1 MFIFS
6 EYVPDVMKIHIIG
19 GFLGSG
25 KTTLIITMAERYIEK
40 GLKVAILENEA
51 GEIGVDGAVLKNRG
65 LDAVELTNGCIC
77 CTLTGTLQ
85 STMRNI
91 ERDIDPDILIIEP
104 TGLALPHKVAEMI
117 RGTVDDEKVSIIGV
131 CDAVRFQLLKEKKE
145 DFIRMQLSKSDILWI
160 NKIDSVD
167 SDEIRDVKEW
177 LSSICPK
184 VPIYQVSGKTG
195 EGLEEAFAGSLYL

>member
-1 MFIFS
+1 
-6 EYVPDVMKIHIIG
+6 MKIHIIG

-25 KTTLIITMAERYIEK
+25 KTTLIMAMAERYIEK
-40 GLKVAILENEA
+40 GLKVTILENEA
-51 GEIGVDGAVLKNRG
+51 GEIGVDGAVLRNKG

-85 STMRNI
+85 STMRSI

-104 TGLALPHKVAEMI
+104 TGLALPHKVTEMI

-131 CDAVRFQLLKEKKE
+131 CDAVRFPLLVEKKE
-145 DFIRMQLSKSDILWI
+145 EFIRMQLSKSDVLWI
-160 NKIDSVD
+160 NKIDSV
-167 SDEIRDVKEW
+167 SGDEIGKVKEW

-184 VPIYQVSGKTG
+184 VPVYPLSGKTG
-195 EGLEEAFAGSLYL
+195 EGLEEAFSNSLYL

>member
-1 MFIFS
+1 
-6 EYVPDVMKIHIIG
+6 MKIHIIG

-25 KTTLIITMAERYIEK
+25 KTTLIMAMAERYIEK
-40 GLKVAILENEA
+40 GLKVTILENEA
-51 GEIGVDGAVLKNRG
+51 GEIGVDGAVLRNKG

-85 STMRNI
+85 STMRSI

-104 TGLALPHKVAEMI
+104 TGLALPHKVIEMI

-131 CDAVRFQLLKEKKE
+131 CDAVRFPLLVEKKE
-145 DFIRMQLSKSDILWI
+145 EFIRMQLSKSDVLWI
-160 NKIDSVD
+160 NKIDSV
-167 SDEIRDVKEW
+167 SGDEIGKVKEW

-184 VPIYQVSGKTG
+184 VPVYPLSGKTG
-195 EGLEEAFAGSLYL
+195 EGLEEAFSNSLYL

>member
-1 MFIFS
+1 
-6 EYVPDVMKIHIIG
+6 MKIHLIG

-25 KTTLIITMAERYIEK
+25 KTTLIMAMAERYIEK
-40 GLKVAILENEA
+40 GLKVTILENEA
-51 GEIGVDGAVLKNRG
+51 GEIGVDGAVLRNKG

-85 STMRNI
+85 STMRSI

-104 TGLALPHKVAEMI
+104 TGLALPHKVTEMI

-131 CDAVRFQLLKEKKE
+131 CDAVRFPLLVEKKE
-145 DFIRMQLSKSDILWI
+145 EFIRMQLSKSDVLWI
-160 NKIDSVD
+160 NKIDSV
-167 SDEIRDVKEW
+167 SGDEIGKVKEW

-184 VPIYQVSGKTG
+184 VPVYPLSGKTG
-195 EGLEEAFAGSLYL
+195 EGLEEAFSNSLYL

>member
-1 MFIFS
+1 
-6 EYVPDVMKIHIIG
+6 MKIHIIG

-25 KTTLIITMAERYIEK
+25 KTTLIMAMAERYIEK
-40 GLKVAILENEA
+40 GLKVTILENEA
-51 GEIGVDGAVLKNRG
+51 GEIGVDGAVLRNKG

-85 STMRNI
+85 STMRSI

-104 TGLALPHKVAEMI
+104 TGLALPHPVAAMI

-131 CDAVRFQLLKEKKE
+131 CDAVRFPLLVEKKE
-145 DFIRMQLSKSDILWI
+145 EFIRMQLSKSDVLWI
-160 NKIDSVD
+160 NKIDSV
-167 SDEIRDVKEW
+167 SGDEIGKVKEW

-184 VPIYQVSGKTG
+184 VPVYPLSGKTG
-195 EGLEEAFAGSLYL
+195 EGLEEAFSNSLYL

>member
-1 MFIFS
+1 
-6 EYVPDVMKIHIIG
+6 MKIHIIG

-25 KTTLIITMAERYIEK
+25 KTTLIMAMAERYIDR
-40 GLKVAILENEA
+40 GLKVTILENEA
-51 GEIGVDGAVLKNRG
+51 GEIGVDGAVLRNKG

-85 STMRNI
+85 STMRSI

-104 TGLALPHKVAEMI
+104 TGLALPHKVTEMI
-117 RGTVDDEKVSIIGV
+117 RGTVDDEEVSIIGV
-131 CDAVRFQLLKEKKE
+131 CDAVRFPLLVEKKE

-160 NKIDSVD
+160 NKIDSVSGD
-167 SDEIRDVKEW
+167 GVEKVKEW

-184 VPIYQVSGKTG
+184 VPVYPLSGKTG
-195 EGLEEAFAGSLYL
+195 EGLEEAFSNSLYL

>member
-1 MFIFS
+1 
-6 EYVPDVMKIHIIG
+6 MKIHIIG

-25 KTTLIITMAERYIEK
+25 KTTLIMAMAERYIEK
-40 GLKVAILENEA
+40 GLKVTILENEA
-51 GEIGVDGAVLKNRG
+51 GEIGVDGAVLRNKG

-85 STMRNI
+85 STMRSI

-104 TGLALPHKVAEMI
+104 TGLALPHKVTEMI

-131 CDAVRFQLLKEKKE
+131 CDAVRFPLLVEKKE
-145 DFIRMQLSKSDILWI
+145 EFIRMQLSKSDVLWI
-160 NKIDSVD
+160 NKIDSVSGD
-167 SDEIRDVKEW
+167 GVEKVKEW

-184 VPIYQVSGKTG
+184 VPVYPLSGKTG
-195 EGLEEAFAGSLYL
+195 EGLEEAFSNSLYL

>member
-1 MFIFS
+1 
-6 EYVPDVMKIHIIG
+6 MKIHIIG

-25 KTTLIITMAERYIEK
+25 KTTLIMAMAERYIDR
-40 GLKVAILENEA
+40 GLKVTILENEA
-51 GEIGVDGAVLKNRG
+51 GEIGVDGAVLRNKG

-85 STMRNI
+85 STMRSI

-104 TGLALPHKVAEMI
+104 TGLALPHKVTEMI
-117 RGTVDDEKVSIIGV
+117 RGTVDDEEVSIIGV
-131 CDAVRFQLLKEKKE
+131 CDAVRFPLLVEKKE

-160 NKIDSVD
+160 NKIDSVSGD
-167 SDEIRDVKEW
+167 GMEKVKGW

-184 VPIYQVSGKTG
+184 VPIYPISGKTG
-195 EGLEEAFAGSLYL
+195 EGLEEAFSKSLYL